1 MIFQRKTP
9 RRIPGLVRDDE
20 VDDIA
25 QGIAAGQQGAQR
37 ENRRDEQAPPSAG
50 GTPAFFGAGDQ
61 RPRRPA
67 TPPPPGSLQDP
78 RDTASRNASAGAAIE
93 AGRATARKDMEE
105 KARNNAREVRD
116 GIDYNG
122 DGVIGTGI
130 EGMAGGREMTQ
141 EDVIATRVNELLT
154 EDLDTGEARSA
165 MDEALRQATA
175 ESRLAARARTGIAG
189 MGLTGAAAAAEGA
202 EARRGERERQ
212 MTLDQFDRAARAEEL
227 QRLLAGTGELRAG
240 AREEREQ
247 TAFEKAMQLL
257 GEELGTPSAP
267 SAVGNTP
274 GGGTRIDPRDTNNDG
289 IVSDTEKREY
299 EESVAAP
306 LLAGHQASSDYFNGG
321 GAYEDLPQQSP
332 GGDVIVIRQPKTD
345 AEGEQRGGV
354 SYNTKTGRLG
364 RF

>member
-9 RRIPGLVRDDE
+9 KRIPGLVRDDE

-25 QGIAAGQQGAQR
+25 QDIAAGQQGAQR
-37 ENRRDEQAPPSAG
+37 QNRRDNGSPGFSPPDAADG
-50 GTPAFFGAGDQ
+50 EPRFFGAGGQ

-78 RDTASRNASAGAAIE
+78 RDRLRGTQPPFQSITLEAAPGVLE
-93 AGRATARKDMEE
+93 AA
-105 KARNNAREVRD
+105 
-116 GIDYNG
+116 YG
-122 DGVIGTGI
+122 DG
-130 EGMAGGREMTQ
+130 AGGGAGGEPEEPKTQ
-141 EDVIATRVNELLT
+141 EEIINERINELLT

-247 TAFEKAMQLL
+247 TAFEKAMELL
-257 GEELGTPSAP
+257 GEELAP
-267 SAVGNTP
+267 EASPVGGAP
-274 GGGTRIDPRDTNNDG
+274 GGGTRIEPRDTNGDG
-289 IVSDTEKREY
+289 IVSETEKREY
-299 EESVAAP
+299 EEKVAKP

-321 GAYEDLPQQSP
+321 GKYEDLPQQSP

-345 AEGEQRGGV
+345 AEGEQRGGI
-354 SYNTKTGRLG
+354 SYNAKTGRLG